1 MIDEI
6 KQRIEQIKAGRTPE
20 GYRRTKAGIMPD
32 DWKVVRLGDLGEF
45 KKGKNISSADLTD
58 DGLPCIMYGDI
69 YVKYDTFFTKTDF
82 KISPE
87 TAKKST
93 KVSKNDL
100 LFTSSGETADEIG
113 KCVSY
118 QGEEDIYI
126 GGDIIA
132 LTPKGT
138 NSLFLAYQQ
147 NGYYQIKQKAEFG
160 QGYSV
165 VHIYPEQI
173 KSLLVLLPS
182 ISEQEK
188 IVRILL
194 TWDKAIKLKERLIEE
209 KKRRKKWLIQKLLNP
224 ESGVRLPGFKDD
236 WDFVKLNEVVGL
248 STEKYN
254 PIISDIDYI
263 CIELEHIEPFSGRLI
278 GYTSSKRQKSI
289 KNVFHK
295 GQVLFGKLRPYLRK
309 YLKPEFDGV
318 CSTEIWVFDCKTKR
332 IIGDFLFYLVQSDNF
347 INNANL
353 SSGSKMPRADWDH
366 VRNITIPLPSIP
378 EQTAI
383 AQILSTAD
391 REIELLEKE
400 LEETKL
406 QKKALMQLLLTGIV
420 RVNDQLAMSN

>member
-20 GYRRTKAGIMPD
+20 GYIRKTKIGIIPNE
-32 DWKVVRLGDLGEF
+32 WEVKPLRKILYPEERKVVKPTQGYWRLGLRSHAKGTFHEYVEDPASVGMDELFLVKENDLIVNITFAWEHAVAIANKDDENKLVSHRFPTYVFLENSYPMFYKYVIALRWF
-45 KKGKNISSADLTD
+45 KEMLDNISPGGAGRNRVMNKQAFLKLD
-58 DGLPCIMYGDI
+58 CIAPPLAEQKKI
-69 YVKYDTFFTKTDF
+69 AEILATYD
-82 KISPE
+82 
-87 TAKKST
+87 
-93 KVSKNDL
+93 KVI
-100 LFTSSGETADEIG
+100 E
-113 KCVSY
+113 
-118 QGEEDIYI
+118 
-126 GGDIIA
+126 
-132 LTPKGT
+132 
-138 NSLFLAYQQ
+138 
-147 NGYYQIKQKAEFG
+147 
-160 QGYSV
+160 
-165 VHIYPEQI
+165 
-173 KSLLVLLPS
+173 
-182 ISEQEK
+182 
-188 IVRILL
+188 
-194 TWDKAIKLKERLIEE
+194 LKERLIEE

-224 ESGVRLPGFKDD
+224 KSGVRLPGFKDD

-309 YLKPEFDGV
+309 YLKPELDGV

-383 AQILSTAD
+383 AQIFSTAD

>member
-32 DWKVVRLGDLGEF
+32 DWELKEASEYF
-45 KKGKNISSADLTD
+45 YNYSN
-58 DGLPCIMYGDI
+58 
-69 YVKYDTFFTKTDF
+69 KTH
-82 KISPE
+82 
-87 TAKKST
+87 
-93 KVSKNDL
+93 N
-100 LFTSSGETADEIG
+100 G
-113 KCVSY
+113 
-118 QGEEDIYI
+118 QGEVLSVTQDKGVIPRNQIEIDIKYNQDSLDTYKYVESGDFIISLRSFQGGIEYSEYNGLVSPAYTVLKNKVELNKGFYKHYFKTQDFIKRLNKATYGIRDGKQI
-126 GGDIIA
+126 GYDDFA
-132 LTPKGT
+132 
-138 NSLFLAYQQ
+138 SLELHFPSL
-147 NGYYQIKQKAEFG
+147 
-160 QGYSV
+160 
-165 VHIYPEQI
+165 PEQN
-173 KSLLVLLPS
+173 
-182 ISEQEK
+182 
-188 IVRILL
+188 RINEILS
-194 TWDKAIKLKERLIEE
+194 TWDKVIELKERLINE
-209 KKRRKKWLIQKLLNP
+209 KKRQKKWLIQKLLNP
-224 ESGVRLPGFKDD
+224 KSGVRLPGFKDD